1 VLTETIRSV
10 VPMSL
15 YLRRRPLE
23 PQLTNGRLGEYLQA
37 LRDRRDVP
45 GAILE
50 IGCFRGASTVEAC
63 RMLRE
68 IGDTRPY
75 ICIDTFAGFV
85 EGQFE
90 VDVTH
95 GTPESFRDGFAANPR
110 NVFERTM
117 KHFGFPVQTVQA
129 DICTIADDELPEEI
143 SVCLVDV
150 DLAVPI
156 RDGLE
161 KVVPRLAP
169 GGIALVDDCDEATD
183 WRGAR
188 VGYQEYVQAHGLPER
203 YTVGGFGVVEAR

>member
-1 VLTETIRSV
+1 VLTETLRNV

-23 PQLTNGRLGEYLQA
+23 PQLTNGRLDEYLEA
-37 LRDRRDVP
+37 LRARVDVP

-50 IGCFRGASTVEAC
+50 VGCFRGASTVAAY

-68 IGDTRPY
+68 TGAERRY
-75 ICIDTFAGFV
+75 VCVDTFAGFV
-85 EGQFE
+85 EEQFE
-90 VDVTH
+90 EDVLH
-95 GTPESFRDGFAANPR
+95 GTPEDFRAGFAANPK

-117 KHFGFPVQTVQA
+117 RHFGFPVEAIQA
-129 DICTIADDELPEEI
+129 DICTIDDELLPQQV
-143 SVCLVDV
+143 SVCLMDV

-161 KVVPRLAP
+161 KVVPLLAP
-169 GGIALVDDCDEATD
+169 GGIALVDDCDEGTE

-203 YTVGGFGVVEAR
+203 YTPGGFGIVEVR